1 MRILWKQ
8 ETALSSFW
16 QDNKNPQRN
25 LSKENLAAPTILSKN
40 KYILIQKS
48 DKGKSVVI
56 VDKET
61 VLTL

>member
-8 ETALSSFW
+8 ETALSSFR
-16 QDNKNPQRN
+16 QDNKNPQQN
-25 LSKENLAAPTILSKN
+25 LSKENLAALTILIKN